1 MLASARQHTRE
12 CGFVKGVRMFGVNMF
27 FLILS
32 VLLIYAVFNK
42 RVNRLVDKTLQVCEI
57 KLDKELKQKESK

>member
-1 MLASARQHTRE
+1 
-12 CGFVKGVRMFGVNMF
+12 MFGVNMF

-42 RVNRLVDKTLQVCEI
+42 RVKRLVDKTLQVYEI
-57 KLDKELKQKESK
+57 KLDKVLRGKDRE

>member
-1 MLASARQHTRE
+1 
-12 CGFVKGVRMFGVNMF
+12 MFGVNIF

-42 RVNRLVDKTLQVCEI
+42 RVNRLVDKTLQVYEI
-57 KLDKELKQKESK
+57 KLDKVLKEKEQRCQG

>member
-1 MLASARQHTRE
+1 
-12 CGFVKGVRMFGVNMF
+12 MFGVDMF

-42 RVNRLVDKTLQVCEI
+42 RVNRLVDKALQVCEI
-57 KLDKELKQKESK
+57 KLDKALKEKDTD